1 MVLLIIIVTCGVS
14 FAAFS
19 NSSFFEKYQFSP
31 FKISRNHEYI
41 RWISGGFLHA
51 DQMHLFFNMLTLY
64 FTADFLEAIFR
75 PWEVIIFYLVAIA
88 VAGIPDF
95 IKNKDNP
102 YYAAIGASGAV
113 SAALFSLLLFNPWG
127 IVRVFFIIPLP
138 FILFAILYLYY
149 SYYMSKKN
157 YDNIGH
163 LAHFTGAIF
172 GILVVAL
179 KSPESIPN
187 FIESLLNPPSLSQM
201 FGY

>member
-19 NSSFFEKYQFSP
+19 NSSLLEKYQFSP

-113 SAALFSLLLFNPWG
+113 SAG
-127 IVRVFFIIPLP
+127 RCEPLQCAVP
-138 FILFAILYLYY
+138 KRLGPSGQLCVADERAPGVDDAAAARRL
-149 SYYMSKKN
+149 
-157 YDNIGH
+157 
-163 LAHFTGAIF
+163 TGA
-172 GILVVAL
+172 
-179 KSPESIPN
+179 SRR
-187 FIESLLNPPSLSQM
+187 
-201 FGY
+201 